1 VEAEVAVVAV
11 VDREVIEVAVAWQ
24 VRLEG
29 VASDLALEVYAYHL
43 DDLAKLEVG
52 SERR

>member
-11 VDREVIEVAVAWQ
+11 VDREVIEVAVAEE

-29 VASDLALEVYAYHL
+29 GASDLALGVYAYHL
-43 DDLAKLEVG
+43 DDQAKLEVS